1 MCRHSHIRSL
11 TPGKLRGLYLLPSH
25 GAEVYLNPAEST
37 VFRLFLA
44 HPEGISSDN
53 LLSHWKELCRIYSQE
68 SLFDDPS
75 RQVDVLEALC
85 SESKRCF
92 YPIVSRIKRKFV
104 KTIGAR
110 KAAGYY
116 IKRCSDGLYRT
127 EAVLI

>member
-1 MCRHSHIRSL
+1 MVLFPGYQAELCKNEGFMCRHSHIRSL

-75 RQVDVLEALC
+75 R
-85 SESKRCF
+85 
-92 YPIVSRIKRKFV
+92 
-104 KTIGAR
+104 
-110 KAAGYY
+110 
-116 IKRCSDGLYRT
+116 
-127 EAVLI
+127 